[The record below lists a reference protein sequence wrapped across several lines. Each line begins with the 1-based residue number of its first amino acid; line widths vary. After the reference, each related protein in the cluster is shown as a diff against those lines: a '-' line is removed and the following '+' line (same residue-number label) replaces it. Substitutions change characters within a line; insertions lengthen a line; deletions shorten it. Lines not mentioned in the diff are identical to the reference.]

1 MNRKFDKVNQ
11 KQATSTG
18 SVAFGKRFLPVV
30 ALLLAGIIVYWNSF
44 NGDFVFDDISEIRDN
59 PSIRVLWPPHI
70 PMFKASELPTRPIPY
85 YSFALNYAV
94 HGAELFGY
102 HVVNLCIHLVNALLI
117 FLLIQATLSLS
128 STPESL
134 RSNATA
140 IAFSSAAMW
149 VVHPLNTEA
158 VTYIYQRI
166 ESSMTMFFLSTFY
179 LFIRSEGSCKRSIWL
194 TCSVATAA
202 IGMGCKEVMVVVPVV
217 IALYE
222 YAFLRRNIRDLI
234 RVHWKYYTALI
245 ATWSILFSSIWI
257 QIDKYGNTTHNAWQH
272 LITQP
277 QVIFHYLRLSF
288 LPFGQ
293 SIDLGW
299 RPNVDFLSGQ
309 PEFTILLIVVFAAF
323 CLYPAYPRAM
333 FLPCLFFIV
342 LSPTSS
348 FVPVADL
355 ADEYRMYLPLAA
367 ITTGLSTGLVIS
379 LSAFERYRRG
389 VAAKTAP
396 VVFWLL
402 VTLGCLALGLKTVQ
416 RNVLYQ
422 DKLTLWRDT
431 VEQSPM
437 NPRAHTMLAVV
448 CLERTLP
455 ETALWHSMAALS
467 LEPGYPF
474 AELNAGLSWLEMGRP
489 EEAVTH
495 FRRIIEQNDASSIC
509 RAENNLGLALLKLNQ
524 REEAI
529 VHFRRAIAL
538 NDGFANAYLNL
549 GNALRQQSEVDAIEM
564 YRKAIEVNPE
574 YSEAYNNLGLM
585 LTKTQP
591 EEALNLF
598 KRAIRLD
605 ARNASAYSSM
615 GNLFT
620 RREQFDDAIQC
631 YRKALEIDPSHA
643 QAQHNLD
650 VVVRISEQQST
661 N

>member
-18 SVAFGKRFLPVV
+18 SVAFWKRYLPVV
-30 ALLLAGIIVYWNSF
+30 ALLLAGIIVYWNGF

-117 FLLIQATLSLS
+117 FLLIHATLSLA

-166 ESSMTMFFLSTFY
+166 ESLMTMFFLSTFY
-179 LFIRSEGSCKRSIWL
+179 LFIRSEGSSKRSIWL
-194 TCSVATAA
+194 TGSVATAA

-245 ATWSILFSSIWI
+245 ATWSLLFASMWI
-257 QIDKYGNTTHNAWQH
+257 QIDKYGNTTHSAWQH

-277 QVIFHYLRLSF
+277 QVILHYLRLSF

-299 RPNVDFLSGQ
+299 RPNEDFLSGQ
-309 PEFTILLIVVFAAF
+309 PEFTILLIAVFAVF
-323 CLYPAYPRAM
+323 CLYAAYPRAM

-367 ITTGLSTGLVIS
+367 VTTGLSTGLVGS
-379 LSAFERYRRG
+379 LLAFERYRRG
-389 VAAKTAP
+389 VAVSTAP
-396 VVFWLL
+396 MVFWLL
-402 VTLGCLALGLKTVQ
+402 VSLGCLALGLKTVQ

-422 DKLTLWRDT
+422 DKLTLWMDT

-455 ETALWHSMAALS
+455 EKALWHSMAALS
-467 LEPGYPF
+467 LQPDYPF
-474 AELNAGLSWLEMGRP
+474 AELNAGLSLLEMGRP
-489 EEAVTH
+489 REASTH
-495 FRRIIEQNDASSIC
+495 FRRVIEQNDASSIC

-529 VHFRRAIAL
+529 THFRRAIDL
-538 NDGFANAYLNL
+538 NEDFANAYLNL
-549 GNALRQQSEVDAIEM
+549 GNALRQQSEADAIEM

-591 EEALNLF
+591 EEALQLF
-598 KRAIRLD
+598 KRAIHLD

-615 GNLFT
+615 GNLLT
-620 RREQFDDAIQC
+620 RRKQFDEAIQC

-650 VVVRISEQQST
+650 IVVRISQQQST